1 VSSQTEDDF
10 IASRWHVELT
20 IPRLISC
27 GRAHS
32 IAAEFDYGGFSERH
46 YLYGRVASFSLA
58 LTHQSYFTPSAA
70 PVARRFEQH
79 TQLQ

>member
-1 VSSQTEDDF
+1 MSSQTEDNF
-10 IASRWHVELT
+10 IGARWHVKFVIT
-20 IPRLISC
+20 RLIGC